1 MESLAIRLPIS
12 SYFIKFGFDFLFIFK
27 FILMKNL
34 LLIYLMIF
42 TINIDMSAQEN
53 KSATQ
58 DDPPY
63 YQIPDYPESYT
74 AENVAARVIDGLGF
88 RYYWATEGLTQ
99 KDLDYSPGN
108 DGRSISETID
118 HILGLS
124 YTIVNAS
131 LNKPNVFPRDEQ
143 PVTFEDKRKKTLEN
157 IYQAS
162 KVLKESKKGTID
174 DLKVIFKNNENT
186 NEYPYWNMLNGPI
199 ADAIYHT
206 GQVVSHRRSSGNPI
220 DPKVRQF
227 TGKKTE

>member
-1 MESLAIRLPIS
+1 
-12 SYFIKFGFDFLFIFK
+12 
-27 FILMKNL
+27 MKNL
-34 LLIYLMIF
+34 VIILFILIVSGNNVF
-42 TINIDMSAQEN
+42 AQEQYSI
-53 KSATQ
+53 KDSEL
-58 DDPPY
+58 PY

-74 AENVAARVIDGLGF
+74 AENVAARIIDGLGF

-99 KDLDYSPGN
+99 QDLDFRPAN
-108 DGRSISETID
+108 DGRSTSETID

-143 PVTFEDKRKKTLEN
+143 FDTFEEKRKKTLEN

-162 KVLKESKKGTID
+162 KVLKESNEDMID
-174 DLKVIFKNNENT
+174 ELKVIFKRNEST

-206 GQVVSHRRSSGNPI
+206 GQVVTHRRSSGNPI

-227 TGKKTE
+227 TGRKTE